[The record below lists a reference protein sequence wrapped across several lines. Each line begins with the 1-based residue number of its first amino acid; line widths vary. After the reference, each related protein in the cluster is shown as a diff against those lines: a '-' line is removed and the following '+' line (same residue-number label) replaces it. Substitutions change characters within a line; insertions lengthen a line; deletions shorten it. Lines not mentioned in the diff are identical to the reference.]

1 MLGDKVAHFLQL
13 KRRVFVAVLTLL
25 GGALTA
31 PMSLHA
37 QTNFPTKTIRLIV
50 PFPAGGPTDIF
61 ARQYAIGLSRVL
73 NQSVIVDN
81 KAGASGAIGSLEVKR
96 SQPDGHTLLF
106 GTASNLALYN
116 LMALKPQYDYL
127 KDFSTV
133 AVVGGSAVVF
143 MANKE
148 SPQTLRALIDQAKA
162 NPTKFRYGS
171 PGQGTYLHLSM
182 ERFLLESGA
191 KIEHI
196 PYKGSGQA
204 KPALL
209 GGQTETM
216 VDALGSA
223 LPLHQGGQAK
233 ILAIASNKRS
243 SLAPDIPTVNEA
255 LGIKGFEAV
264 LWNGIAAP
272 AGTPKA
278 IIDLLAA
285 ATAKVLKDP
294 VLVDQLKQLAMEPTD
309 STPESATEYIKEEMA
324 RWKPV
329 IEKTGLRIE

>member
-1 MLGDKVAHFLQL
+1 MVYFF
-13 KRRVFVAVLTLL
+13 KRQRRAI
-25 GGALTA
+25 LTA
-31 PMSLHA
+31 ITLIACASVGPLSAQA
-37 QTNFPTKTIRLIV
+37 QTNFPSKTIRLIV

-73 NQSVIVDN
+73 NQTVIVDN

-96 SQPDGHTLLF
+96 SPADGHTLLF

-127 KDFSTV
+127 KDFATI
-133 AVVGGSAVVF
+133 AVVGGSAVVV

-148 SPQTLRALIDQAKA
+148 SPQTLKALIDQAKA

-182 ERFLLESGA
+182 ERFLMESGA

-233 ILAIASNKRS
+233 ILAIASSKRS
-243 SLAPDIPTVNEA
+243 TLAPHVPTVNEA

-264 LWNGIAAP
+264 LWNGVAAP

-278 IIDLLAA
+278 VIDILAA

-294 VLVDQLKQLAMEPTD
+294 GLVDQLKQLAMETTD
-309 STPESATEYIKEEMA
+309 STPESATEFIKEEMS

-329 IEKTGLRIE
+329 IEKTGIRIE